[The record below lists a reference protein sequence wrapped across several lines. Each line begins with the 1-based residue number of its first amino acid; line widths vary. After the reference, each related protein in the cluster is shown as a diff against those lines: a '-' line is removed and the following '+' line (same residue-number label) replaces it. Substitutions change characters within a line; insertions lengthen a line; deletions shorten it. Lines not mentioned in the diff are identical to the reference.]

1 MLRQTTIN
9 ALFQGIAVVISATA
23 GVSANEWQRLPAPVL
38 QPGPLND
45 WDDFQVA
52 DPSVVRTR
60 DDWRMYYVGA
70 RLDENGYAS
79 AIGVAVSDDGRT
91 WRKDPRNPLILPD
104 EPLESRTTR
113 RLLTPAVS
121 VLADGSWLMA
131 CVELD
136 HNEGR
141 RGLRVLRSPDGF
153 DWRIDHDAERSL
165 RQAAS
170 SQALVSPS
178 VCPNPHRRER
188 IQLWCL
194 KSRDANRVADVRN
207 AAIVMLQSTDGTS
220 WKQLLERPFTE
231 IEPTGFVRDVRVA
244 GSDLTNAITCGDA
257 LENLRRASGNGTS
270 VVQRYFAGSSARS
283 DERYSSRSATCCAV
297 KSRTRNSGISDLV
310 CGKTSST
317 SDIGIRCSLF
327 CASRI
332 TIS

>member
-1 MLRQTTIN
+1 
-9 ALFQGIAVVISATA
+9 
-23 GVSANEWQRLPAPVL
+23 
-38 QPGPLND
+38 LND

-244 GSDLTNAITCGDA
+244 VEKDRWQIGYLFQERDSGDA
-257 LENLRRASGNGTS
+257 EVIRLRR
-270 VVQRYFAGSSARS
+270 SA
-283 DERYSSRSATCCAV
+283 D
-297 KSRTRNSGISDLV
+297 
-310 CGKTSST
+310 
-317 SDIGIRCSLF
+317 GIRWTPAGVPDFSLPRGRRGDDRLAA
-327 CASRI
+327 ASPAMAALGDEIALYFTEQQDDGIQRI
-332 TIS
+332 IAAVCPLPKSERLK